1 MSANVIHPFAP
12 IAPDQLYFNLSLEMQ
27 TQAWQKSRC
36 HSNPIARNQAY
47 LGHLCLQGFRS
58 WVSERFEGDF
68 QVVEPDLTDLESL
81 WEFIEGVP
89 ISLGKNRLVLI
100 PSQTLNPDDLIVP
113 REWIDIPE
121 LRADYYVSIQVNLDD
136 EEENCWSC
144 VRGFVTDVEL
154 ENQATYTRSSRLY
167 ALSPE
172 CWHQDLTLLWETL
185 GIHQAKPVSPL
196 PPMSYTSVKDAV
208 RALSPAALRSPRLR
222 LQLPF
227 AQWGGLMA
235 NETWRK
241 ELYQQRVQ
249 PPALTQWFQ
258 TQGSAIA
265 TELIAIGWQ
274 LYQDVFGSSQLAG
287 TFRRAPV
294 EPKAMVS
301 RVKQLELG
309 EEAIALVIDLM
320 EDTEG
325 NLWISPQLRPF
336 NSGDRT
342 ECLSP
347 NLKLALLDDNGRI
360 LVEVESETATN
371 ILQLPQPF
379 CSSPG
384 TEFLLSISLGNCNIL
399 EYFTI

>member
-1 MSANVIHPFAP
+1 MSANVTHPFP
-12 IAPDQLYFNLSLEMQ
+12 SIAPDELYFNLSFEMQ
-27 TQAWQKSRC
+27 AQAWQKSRC

-47 LGHLCLQGFRS
+47 LGHLCLQGFIS
-58 WVSERFEGDF
+58 WFTERFDGYF
-68 QVVEPDLTDLESL
+68 QRLEPYITHLESL

-89 ISLGKNRLVLI
+89 IALGNNRLVLI
-100 PSQTLNPDDLIVP
+100 PNQTLNPDDLMVP

-121 LRADYYVSIQVNLDD
+121 LRADYYVSIQVNLDE

-144 VRGFVTDVEL
+144 VRGFVTDLEL
-154 ENQATYTRSSRLY
+154 ENRATYTRSRRIY
-167 ALSPE
+167 AVSPE
-172 CWHQDLTLLWETL
+172 YWHQDLTLLWETL
-185 GIHQAKPVSPL
+185 GIHQSKPISPL
-196 PPMSYTSVKDAV
+196 PPMSYNTVKEAV
-208 RALSPAALRSPRLR
+208 RGLSPAALRSPRLR

-241 ELYQQRVQ
+241 ELYQQRIQ
-249 PPALTQWFQ
+249 PPALTQWFE

-274 LYQDVFGSSQLAG
+274 LYQDVFGGSQFAQ

-336 NSGDRT
+336 NPGDRT
-342 ECLSP
+342 QCLPP
-347 NLKLALLDDNGRI
+347 NLNLALLDDEGTTQ
-360 LVEVESETATN
+360 VEVQSETATN
-371 ILQLPQPF
+371 ILQFPQPF
-379 CSSPG
+379 GSSPG
-384 TEFLLSISLGNCNIL
+384 TEFVLSITLDNQTIL

>member
-1 MSANVIHPFAP
+1 MSYNLIHPFSP
-12 IAPDQLYFNLSLEMQ
+12 IAPDELYFNLSFEMQ
-27 TQAWQKSRC
+27 AQAWQQSRC
-36 HSNPIARNQAY
+36 HSNPVARNQAY
-47 LGHLCLQGFRS
+47 LGYLCLQGFIT
-58 WVSERFEGDF
+58 WLGNRFEGDSTWAK
-68 QVVEPDLTDLESL
+68 PYLNHLESI

-89 ISLGKNRLVLI
+89 ITLGKTRMVLI

-113 REWIDIPE
+113 REWIDIPK
-121 LRADYYVSIQVNLDD
+121 LRADYYVSIQVNLDE
-136 EEENCWSC
+136 EEENCWMV
-144 VRGFVTDVEL
+144 VRGFVTDIEF

-167 ALSPE
+167 SLSPE
-172 CWHQDLTLLWETL
+172 YLHQDLTPLWETL
-185 GIHQAKPVSPL
+185 GFHQAKPISPL
-196 PPMSYTSVKDAV
+196 PPMSYNTVKNAV
-208 RALSPAALRSPRLR
+208 RGLSPAALRSPRLR

-258 TQGSAIA
+258 AQGSAIA

-274 LYQDVFGSSQLAG
+274 LYQEVFGGSQFAR
-287 TFRRAPV
+287 TFRRTPV

-336 NSGDRT
+336 NPGDRT
-342 ECLSP
+342 QCLPP
-347 NLKLALLDDNGRI
+347 NLKLALLDDNGTT
-360 LVEVESETATN
+360 LVEVQSEITTN
-371 ILQLPQPF
+371 ILQFPQPF
-379 CSSPG
+379 CNSPG
-384 TEFLLSISLGNCNIL
+384 SEFLLNISLGNSTII

>member
-1 MSANVIHPFAP
+1 MSANVIHPSAP
-12 IAPDQLYFNLSLEMQ
+12 IAPDQLYFNLSVEMQ
-27 TQAWQKSRC
+27 EQAWQKSRG

-47 LGHLCLQGFRS
+47 LGHLCLQGFIS
-58 WVSERFEGDF
+58 WVSDRFEGDY
-68 QVVEPDLTDLESL
+68 QVAQPYLKHLESL

-89 ISLGKNRLVLI
+89 MTVGKNRLLLI
-100 PSQTLNPDDLIVP
+100 PSQTLNCDDLIVP

-121 LRADYYVSIQVNLDD
+121 LRADYYLSIQVNLDE
-136 EEENCWSC
+136 EEENCWIC

-154 ENQATYTRSSRLY
+154 ENRATYTPSRRLY
-167 ALSPE
+167 TLSPE
-172 CWHQDLTLLWETL
+172 YWHQDLTLLWETL
-185 GIHQAKPVSPL
+185 GIHQAQPVSPL
-196 PPMSYTSVKDAV
+196 PPMSYTMVKDAV
-208 RALSPAALRSPRLR
+208 RGLSPAALRSPRLR

-235 NETWRK
+235 NETWRQ
-241 ELYQQRVQ
+241 ELYQQRVK

-265 TELIAIGWQ
+265 TELEAIGWQ
-274 LYQDVFGSSQLAG
+274 LYQEVFGGSQFAR

-294 EPKAMVS
+294 EPKAIAS
-301 RVKQLELG
+301 RVKPLELG
-309 EEAIALVIDLM
+309 ETAIALVMDLM

-325 NLWISPQLRPF
+325 NLWILPQLRPF
-336 NSGDRT
+336 NPGDRT

-347 NLKLALLDDNGRI
+347 NLHLALLDDEGTTQ
-360 LVEVESETATN
+360 VEVQSETATN
-371 ILQLPQPF
+371 ILQFPQPF

-384 TEFLLSISLGNCNIL
+384 TEFVLSITLDNQTIL

>member
-1 MSANVIHPFAP
+1 MNANVTHPFPP
-12 IAPDQLYFNLSLEMQ
+12 IAPDELYFNLSFEMQ
-27 TQAWQKSRC
+27 AQAWQKSRC

-47 LGHLCLQGFRS
+47 LGHLCLQGFMS
-58 WVSERFEGDF
+58 WVLERFEGNSQF
-68 QVVEPDLTDLESL
+68 VEPYVNHLESL

-89 ISLGKNRLVLI
+89 IIVGKNRLMLI

-121 LRADYYVSIQVNLDD
+121 LRADYYLSMQVNLDE
-136 EEENCWSC
+136 EEENCWIC
-144 VRGFVTDVEL
+144 VRGFVTDVEF
-154 ENQATYTRSSRLY
+154 ENRATYTRSSRLY

-172 CWHQDLTLLWETL
+172 NWHQDLTLLWETL
-185 GIHQAKPVSPL
+185 GIHQAKSVSPL
-196 PPMSYTSVKDAV
+196 PSISYTTVKDAV
-208 RALSPAALRSPRLR
+208 RGLSPAALRSPRLR

-241 ELYQQRVQ
+241 ELYQQRVK

-258 TQGSAIA
+258 TQGSEIS

-274 LYQDVFGSSQLAG
+274 LYQEVFGGSQLAG

-294 EPKAMVS
+294 EPKAIAS

-336 NSGDRT
+336 NPGDRT
-342 ECLSP
+342 QCLPP
-347 NLKLALLDDNGRI
+347 NLNLALLDDEGTTQ
-360 LVEVESETATN
+360 VEVRSETATN

-384 TEFLLSISLGNCNIL
+384 TEFVLSISLGNQTIL

>member
-1 MSANVIHPFAP
+1 MSSYLNQAVPP
-12 IAPDQLYFNLSLEMQ
+12 IVADELYFNLSVEMQ
-27 TQAWQKSRC
+27 AQAWQQSRC

-47 LGHLCLQGFRS
+47 LGYLCLQGFIQ
-58 WVSERFEGDF
+58 WVSQRFEGDF
-68 QVVEPDLTDLESL
+68 HEARPYVNDLESL

-89 ISLGKNRLVLI
+89 IALGKNKLVLI

-113 REWIDIPE
+113 QEWMDIPE
-121 LRADYYVSIQVNLDD
+121 LRADFYVAVQVNLDD
-136 EEENCWSC
+136 EDEDCWMA
-144 VRGFVTDVEL
+144 VRGVVTNLEL
-154 ENQATYTRSSRLY
+154 EKRATYTRNRRLY
-167 ALSPE
+167 TLSPE
-172 CWHQDLTLLWETL
+172 DWHEDLSFLWETL
-185 GIHQAKPVSPL
+185 GIYYAKPVSPL
-196 PPMSYTSVKDAV
+196 APMSYTTVKEAV

-241 ELYQQRVQ
+241 ELYQQRVK

-274 LYQDVFGSSQLAG
+274 VYHEVFGGSQFAR

-294 EPKAMVS
+294 EPKAIVS

-336 NSGDRT
+336 N
-342 ECLSP
+342 P
-347 NLKLALLDDNGRI
+347 
-360 LVEVESETATN
+360 
-371 ILQLPQPF
+371 
-379 CSSPG
+379 
-384 TEFLLSISLGNCNIL
+384 
-399 EYFTI
+399 